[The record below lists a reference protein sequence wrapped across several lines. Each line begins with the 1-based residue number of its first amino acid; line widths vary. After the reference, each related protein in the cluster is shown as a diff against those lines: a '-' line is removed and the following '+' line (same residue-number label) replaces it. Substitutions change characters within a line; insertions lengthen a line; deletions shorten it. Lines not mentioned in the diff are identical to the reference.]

1 MSQQLQ
7 PPSHQYFPP
16 ASIPDHIATT
26 HWQEWQA
33 SGIDPDIIRANL
45 QSFDGATPYEYLCY
59 APDLPRTNS
68 GRLAS
73 HILHRYQHTEAGGW
87 WCQGLDPL
95 NHWEPMAWGCFKPDR
110 PITNA
115 QGKVI
120 KYEHPLK
127 QPTRAFFLSISWKI
141 GLRIA
146 EDIGHGDEYKQRFLQ
161 AYHDGKN
168 RRGAETDTAKNSRPL
183 DSGRLS
189 PGNGSQDC
197 ARSTQYSSQQN
208 SGLEVYD
215 DIPVGDRATF
225 SEQQDTHFWGWIQTK
240 GNAQIVLVEGAKKA
254 AALLSQGYAAIA
266 LPGVFNGRRVTRDES
281 GDIYTESL
289 IPELA
294 MFAQA
299 DRPVVFCFD
308 HDSKA
313 KTIRHVN
320 QAIAATGKLLEAQG
334 CDVRV
339 ITLPGPEKGVDDFLV
354 AQGAEAFATV
364 YAAALPLNL
373 WHWQGRK
380 AAELTLT
387 PTQIVCQKEF
397 QPTNLPESGIL
408 VLASAKGTG
417 KTKAIGELVKD
428 ATRVIALG
436 HRIALMRNLCDRM
449 DLDYRGDL
457 DEFQGQAV
465 NADGVTH
472 RIGLCV
478 DSLGKINPAEFVGAI
493 VVIDEFMQIL
503 RHLFLST
510 TCNQDGKRPAL
521 LAKLAEVVR
530 SAQLVVL
537 ADADAADVGI
547 KYFQRLAGADTP
559 IHLIRN
565 DFQPEGF
572 DVAMHLDPQ
581 DNAIV
586 AQILADL
593 QAGQKIFVATDSL
606 NGSEALQELIKAL
619 KTDNRGLI
627 INSKTSGDTE
637 QRDFITHPNTEVH
650 RYDWIIATP
659 SLSTGVSIEVEHFD
673 KVYGLFYGVVT
684 DADAAQALNRVR
696 ANVPRVVW
704 VAQQGKNFSPVSRST
719 IPSQILQTLKT
730 KTDLNALVLKA
741 SLGCADTLL
750 PELFNLV
757 WENNLHLDLYAQLVA
772 HSNQAM
778 WTLRDSLLARLQWEG
793 NQVTPI
799 APVKSDDGGGSPMK
813 QARKIVKQAHYQAV
827 AQAQILTLPEITQL
841 ERQEAIAPEDQ
852 RNIEKTHTA
861 EFLAQTEV
869 SAADVEFCTQYRQ
882 RLLQLEVL
890 VYGSD
895 LAVHRDVD
903 AMSRQARWGEGFLPF
918 DQPFYELKRLVRDRL
933 GLLPYLQPGQAW
945 SDDDLADLA
954 DRVRG
959 HRQPVKTVLGWT
971 IPEADKHASNGWIF
985 QMMCQQLGLKVVS
998 QRRGPRGAQGRYY
1011 TIDSDHYQQV
1021 MEILERRQ
1029 QRRLDQLASELAA
1042 PLNPLIR
1049 DGDDQ
1054 TVVTPPGL
1062 NQIEGGDYAELTQSN
1077 PVQSNRVQP
1086 KPAQSKPAQSKP
1098 AAHAIQP
1105 VSDRVKAQIYSLVK
1119 SLKLLPNWGMGLAVE
1134 LGGGNFLEAPSGGSG

>member
-1 MSQQLQ
+1 MTQI
-7 PPSHQYFPP
+7 PKPSPNKHFPP
-16 ASIPDHIATT
+16 ELIPPHIANA

-59 APDLPRTNS
+59 APNLPRTNS

-73 HILHRYQHTEAGGW
+73 HILRRYQHTEAGGW

-95 NHWEPMAWGCFKPDR
+95 NHWEPMTWGCFKPDR
-110 PITNA
+110 PIVNA
-115 QGKVI
+115 QGKAI

-127 QPTRAFFLSISWKI
+127 QPTRAFFL
-141 GLRIA
+141 
-146 EDIGHGDEYKQRFLQ
+146 
-161 AYHDGKN
+161 
-168 RRGAETDTAKNSRPL
+168 
-183 DSGRLS
+183 
-189 PGNGSQDC
+189 
-197 ARSTQYSSQQN
+197 
-208 SGLEVYD
+208 
-215 DIPVGDRATF
+215 DIPGQPD
-225 SEQQDTHFWGWIQTK
+225 FWAEIQTDPT
-240 GNAQIVLVEGAKKA
+240 QPILLVEGAKKA

-266 LPGVFNGRRVTRDES
+266 LPGVFNGRRVTRDAA
-281 GDIYTESL
+281 GAIYTESL

-294 MFAQA
+294 LFAQA

-308 HDSKA
+308 HDTKA
-313 KTIRHVN
+313 NTIRHVN
-320 QAIAATGKLLEAQG
+320 QAIAATGKLFEAQG
-334 CDVRV
+334 CDVQV
-339 ITLPGPEKGVDDFLV
+339 VTLPGPEKGVDDFLV
-354 AQGAEAFATV
+354 AQGDAAFATV

-373 WHWQGRK
+373 WHWQSRK
-380 AAELTLT
+380 ATELTIS

-417 KTKAIGELVKD
+417 KTKAIAELVKD
-428 ATRVIALG
+428 APRVIALG
-436 HRIALMRNLCDRM
+436 HRIALMRNLCNRM
-449 DLDYRGDL
+449 DLDYRSDL
-457 DEFQGQAV
+457 DEFRGQAI

-478 DSLGKINPAEFVGAI
+478 DSLGKINPADFEGAI

-530 SAQLVVL
+530 SAKLVVL

-547 KYFQRLAGADTP
+547 NYFQRLAGAETP
-559 IHLIRN
+559 VHLIRN
-565 DFQPEGF
+565 DFQPAGF
-572 DVAMHLDPQ
+572 DVTAYLDPQ
-581 DNAIV
+581 DDAII

-606 NGSEALQELIKAL
+606 NGSEALEELIKAL

-650 RYDWIIATP
+650 RYNWMIATP

-673 KVYGLFYGVVT
+673 KIYGLFYGVVT

-704 VAQQGKNFSPVSRST
+704 AAKQGKNFSPVSRST
-719 IPSQILQTLKT
+719 IPSQIRQTLKT

-757 WENNLHLDLYAQLVA
+757 WDNNPNLDLYAQLMA
-772 HSNQAM
+772 HTNQAM
-778 WTLRDSLLARLQWEG
+778 WTLQDNLLARLQWEG
-793 NQVTPI
+793 NRVTWMVS
-799 APVKSDDGGGSPMK
+799 AKSDGGDSPMK

-827 AQAQILTLPEITQL
+827 AQAKILTPPEITQL
-841 ERQEAIAPEDQ
+841 EHQEAIAPEDQ
-852 RNIEKTHTA
+852 LNIEKTHTA
-861 EFLAQTEV
+861 EFLVQDNV

-890 VYGSD
+890 TYGPD
-895 LAVHRDVD
+895 LAVYRDVD
-903 AMSRQARWGEGFLPF
+903 AMSRQAQWGEGFLPF

-933 GLLPYLQPGQAW
+933 GLLPYLKPGQAW
-945 SDDDLADLA
+945 SDADLADLA
-954 DRVRG
+954 DRARG
-959 HRQPVKTVLGWT
+959 HRQPVKEVLGFT
-971 IPEADKHASNGWIF
+971 IPESAKHATNGWIF
-985 QMMCQQLGLKVVS
+985 QVMCQQLGLKVVS
-998 QRRGPRGAQGRYY
+998 QRRGSRGEQVRYY
-1011 TIDSDHYQQV
+1011 TIDPAHYQQA

-1029 QRRLDQLASELAA
+1029 QRRLNCLAPALAS
-1042 PLNPLIR
+1042 PLNSLIR
-1049 DGDDQ
+1049 EEGDQ
-1054 TVVTPPGL
+1054 PVVTPSGL
-1062 NQIEGGDYAELTQSN
+1062 NQIEGGDYAEVAQSAPVQSAPVQLVPVQSNRAQSNRAQSAPVQSNPVQPAPVQSN
-1077 PVQSNRVQP
+1077 PVQSAPVQSNP
-1086 KPAQSKPAQSKP
+1086 SSN
-1098 AAHAIQP
+1098 AIRQ
-1105 VSDRVKAQIYSLVK
+1105 VSDRVKAQIHGLINT
-1119 SLKLLPNWGMGLAVE
+1119 LKQRPNWGIGLVVE
-1134 LGGGNFLEAPSGGSG
+1134 LGGGNFVEAPSGGGG